1 VHSASAT
8 ASLIPI
14 EQRRTVWDVASEVAS
29 LPDGKPE
36 PPARR
41 LHIPELDGATS
52 HWQLALDAAQRA
64 LSAAGGS
71 LPPSELAQR
80 GRSLAHER
88 QETARMLARLAQLT
102 GVRPLPWLSS
112 VPMST
117 NMLGLPAGVH
127 ACLFDLDGVL
137 TDSAALHAWAWG
149 EVFDEF
155 LMRLSERVG
164 WHYIPFDRVAD
175 YRAYIDGRPRLDG
188 VHAFLNSRGIRVP
201 EGRLGDSAPAETARG
216 IAKRKGE
223 VLARGLLERGVI
235 ALTGARRYLEAVG
248 HAGLARAA
256 VSASTSM
263 SPMLELAGLATLL
276 EDSVDA
282 EDMRA
287 EGLRARPAP
296 DLLLAACRHLGV
308 RPEEAVTF
316 THSGAGVAAGHAAG
330 LTVIGVGDGT
340 ERELLESDGADR
352 TVSSLSALLDTPL
365 LGTPSQGRP

>member
-1 VHSASAT
+1 MAT
-8 ASLIPI
+8 
-14 EQRRTVWDVASEVAS
+14 
-29 LPDGKPE
+29 
-36 PPARR
+36 
-41 LHIPELDGATS
+41 
-52 HWQLALDAAQRA
+52 
-64 LSAAGGS
+64 
-71 LPPSELAQR
+71 
-80 GRSLAHER
+80 
-88 QETARMLARLAQLT
+88 MLARLAQVT
-102 GVRPLPWLSS
+102 GVRPFPWLSS

-117 NMLGLPAGVH
+117 NMLGLPAGVR

-155 LMRLSERVG
+155 LVRLTERAG

-188 VHAFLNSRGIRVP
+188 VRAFLESRGIQVR
-201 EGRLGDSAPAETARG
+201 EGRLGDSPQAETALG
-216 IAKRKGE
+216 IARRKGD
-223 VLARGLLERGVI
+223 VLARGLRERGVI
-235 ALTGARRYLEAVG
+235 ALAGARRYLEAAG
-248 HAGLARAA
+248 HAGLGRAA

-282 EDMRA
+282 EDMQA
-287 EGLRARPAP
+287 EGLSARPAP

-330 LTVIGVGDGT
+330 LTVIGVGDPA
-340 ERELLESDGADR
+340 ERELLESVGAER
-352 TVSSLSALLDTPL
+352 VVASLSALLDAKL
-365 LGTPSQGRP
+365 SAIASDGRR